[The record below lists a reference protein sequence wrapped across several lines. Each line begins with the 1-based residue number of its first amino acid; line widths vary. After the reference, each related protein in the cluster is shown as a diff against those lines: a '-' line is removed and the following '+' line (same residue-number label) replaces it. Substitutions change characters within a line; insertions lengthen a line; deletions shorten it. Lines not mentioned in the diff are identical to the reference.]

1 MTAPISHPRYAVPND
16 SIGQRRVR
24 CYPAPMSQITYQM
37 IQPLVASADQQG
49 SSMHV
54 VFRCPVSG
62 TTVEARGHLQAANT
76 VASRATKSAKRSV
89 LYGLRSSLT
98 RALRGAL
105 GYGVAGRAAADA
117 ASGAMSSAGSGQSYS
132 EADKQAAVVRAFES
146 VSNQFVWDAQ
156 NNRYI
161 SGQAAGQVMTDF
173 MQQLSSAPVASP
185 YDRGVLARML
195 TEIASADGVVADQE
209 RVFLSS
215 FIPPEVGTV
224 DSLAQM
230 SHLSPAELA
239 ETAQGA
245 SRETMYMLAWAV
257 AFTDEDLSPQE
268 AARMGEFAAGLGL
281 STERA
286 HELQSHA
293 QIYLVDSALGAAY
306 PGGQRNAQAHAEV
319 MAMANRIGLTATEA
333 ERVDIRFRK
342 RYGLV

>member
-1 MTAPISHPRYAVPND
+1 
-16 SIGQRRVR
+16 
-24 CYPAPMSQITYQM
+24 MSQITYQM

-76 VASRATKSAKRSV
+76 VGARAAKSAKRSL
-89 LYGLRSSLT
+89 LYGLRNSLT
-98 RALRGAL
+98 RALRSAL
-105 GYGVAGRAAADA
+105 GYSIAGRAAADA
-117 ASGAMSSAGSGQSYS
+117 ARGAMQTSGSSQSYS
-132 EADKQAAVVRAFES
+132 DADRQAATVRAFES
-146 VSNQFVWDAQ
+146 VANQFVWDAQ

-173 MQQLSSAPVASP
+173 MLQLSNSPVQSP

-195 TEIASADGVVADQE
+195 TEVAAADGVVADQE
-209 RVFLSS
+209 RSFLAS
-215 FIPPEVGTV
+215 FIPAEIGTV

-230 SHLSPAELA
+230 ARLSPAELA

-245 SRETMYMLAWAV
+245 SRETMVMLAWAV
-257 AFTDEDLSPQE
+257 AFTDESLSPQE
-268 AARMGEFAAGLGL
+268 AARLGEYAQGLGL
-281 STERA
+281 NPERA
-286 HELQSHA
+286 GQLKSFA
-293 QIYLVDSALGAAY
+293 QVYLVDLALGAAY
-306 PGGQRNAQAHAEV
+306 PGGQRNPQAHAEV
-319 MAMANRIGLTATEA
+319 MAMAARIGLDATES